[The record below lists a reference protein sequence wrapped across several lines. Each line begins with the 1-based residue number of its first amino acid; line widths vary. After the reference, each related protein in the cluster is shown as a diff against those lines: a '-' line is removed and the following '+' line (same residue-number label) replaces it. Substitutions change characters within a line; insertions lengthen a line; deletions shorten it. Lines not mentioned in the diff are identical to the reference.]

1 MSTGDTSLGAGQPV
15 VLGARVRFDGWTIGP
30 YLAAAIVALPIVTV
44 VGVAFFPEDE
54 NVWLHLLSTVLPVY
68 AWNTLLLI
76 LGAGIGVCVIGIGTA
91 WLVTMCRVPG
101 RQILEWALLLPLA
114 MPAYVIAYV
123 YTDLLEFA
131 GPLQA
136 FLRGVF
142 GWHSARDYWFP
153 EIRSMGG
160 AIAMFSLVLYPYVYL
175 LSRAAFV
182 EQSVGQLEVSRT
194 LGRGAWRTFY
204 SVALPLAR
212 PSIVIGLTLALMEVL
227 NDLGTVEFFA
237 VNTFTRGIFN
247 VWFGMNNVSGAAQIA
262 TVLLI
267 VVLAILAVENHSR
280 RNQRFRASYA
290 TYHDLP
296 SYPLSRTQA
305 IFALLACTTPLALGF
320 ILPGSVLA
328 AYAIEYY
335 AESLAANYWQ
345 FVGNSLGLSL
355 AAAALTVV
363 LAIFL
368 SYARRLRRDP
378 ILNGAI
384 RLAVVGYAVPGAV
397 LAIGVLIPFG
407 WLDNGVDGLMRGQF
421 GISTGLILS
430 GTLFA
435 ALFAYVVR
443 FLAVA
448 YGTLDASFAKVSVSM
463 DQAARALGASPRRTL
478 LRVHLSL
485 VGASTISAGLLVFV
499 DGMKELPMTLIL
511 RPFNFDTLA
520 THVFEYAGDEQLE
533 PSALAALT
541 IVAAGI
547 IPVIILS
554 RVIRGSRPGSSAS

>member
-1 MSTGDTSLGAGQPV
+1 MSTGDTSLGPGQPAV
-15 VLGARVRFDGWTIGP
+15 VGGRAAFDSWTIGT
-30 YLAAAIVALPIVTV
+30 YLAAAIVMLPIVTV
-44 VGVAFFPEDE
+44 IGVGLIADDE
-54 NVWLHLLSTVLPVY
+54 NIWLHLFSTMLPVY
-68 AWNTLLLI
+68 AWNTLQLVVGV
-76 LGAGIGVCVIGIGTA
+76 GAGVCIIGVGTA
-91 WLVTMCRVPG
+91 WLVTMCRFPG
-101 RQILEWALLLPLA
+101 RRIFEWALLLPLA

-131 GPLQA
+131 GPLQT
-136 FLRGVF
+136 FLRNLF
-142 GWHSARDYWFP
+142 GWQSARDYWFP

-175 LSRAAFV
+175 LARAAFV

-194 LGRGAWRTFY
+194 LGRSAWRTFI

-212 PSIVIGLTLALMEVL
+212 PSVVIGLSLALMEVL

-262 TVLLI
+262 TMLLI
-267 VVLAILAVENHSR
+267 VVLALLATEHYSR
-280 RNQRFRASYA
+280 RRQRYRASYA
-290 TYHDLP
+290 TYHELP
-296 SYPLSRTQA
+296 AYVLGPKQA
-305 IFALLACTTPLALGF
+305 ALATLACVAPLLLGF
-320 ILPGSVLA
+320 VLPATILAG
-328 AYAIEYY
+328 YAFEYY
-335 AESLAANYWQ
+335 AESLAVRYWS
-345 FVGNSLGLSL
+345 FVVNSLGLSL
-355 AAAALTVV
+355 AAAAMTVA
-363 LAIFL
+363 LALFL
-368 SYARRLRRDP
+368 SFARRLRRDP
-378 ILNGAI
+378 ILNAAI

-407 WLDNGVDGLMRGQF
+407 WLDNVIDGVVRTQF
-421 GISTGLILS
+421 GVSTGLILS

-448 YGTLDASFAKVSVSM
+448 YGALDASFAKVSVSM
-463 DQAARALGASPRRTL
+463 DQAARALGAGPRRTL
-478 LRVHLSL
+478 FRVHLPL

-520 THVFEYAGDEQLE
+520 THVFEFAGDEQLE
-533 PSALAALT
+533 PAALAALT

-554 RVIRGSRPGSSAS
+554 RVIRGSRPGS

>member
-76 LGAGIGVCVIGIGTA
+76 LGVGIGVCVIGIGTA

-101 RQILEWALLLPLA
+101 RHILEWALLLPLA

-194 LGRGAWRTFY
+194 LGRGAWQTFY

-237 VNTFTRGIFN
+237 VNTFTRGDFQCLVRDEQCLGRSTDRN
-247 VWFGMNNVSGAAQIA
+247 GAADRRAGDPGCRASLATQSAVQGVLRDLSRSSVLPTQSHASDLRSSSLRNTASTGVHIA
-262 TVLLI
+262 RVGSCGLRDRVLRRVFGGEL
-267 VVLAILAVENHSR
+267 LAI
-280 RNQRFRASYA
+280 
-290 TYHDLP
+290 
-296 SYPLSRTQA
+296 
-305 IFALLACTTPLALGF
+305 C
-320 ILPGSVLA
+320 
-328 AYAIEYY
+328 
-335 AESLAANYWQ
+335 
-345 FVGNSLGLSL
+345 
-355 AAAALTVV
+355 
-363 LAIFL
+363 
-368 SYARRLRRDP
+368 
-378 ILNGAI
+378 
-384 RLAVVGYAVPGAV
+384 
-397 LAIGVLIPFG
+397 
-407 WLDNGVDGLMRGQF
+407 GQ
-421 GISTGLILS
+421 
-430 GTLFA
+430 
-435 ALFAYVVR
+435 
-443 FLAVA
+443 
-448 YGTLDASFAKVSVSM
+448 
-463 DQAARALGASPRRTL
+463 
-478 LRVHLSL
+478 
-485 VGASTISAGLLVFV
+485 
-499 DGMKELPMTLIL
+499 
-511 RPFNFDTLA
+511 
-520 THVFEYAGDEQLE
+520 
-533 PSALAALT
+533 
-541 IVAAGI
+541 
-547 IPVIILS
+547 
-554 RVIRGSRPGSSAS
+554 